1 MSQAIP
7 TTRAVAPSIHR
18 NSMLS
23 MNSMVSNFDDLGLDD
38 LQQYILQLESRPF
51 AIMPPVAG
59 GLPSLE
65 AMNIPYYD
73 ANQYK
78 YNPNTDQKKTKQ
90 VQAKRGPRYMLTF
103 IYKNMGYRCL
113 GRDNELSAVSSL
125 ASTIGPHGQS
135 TVSLALPLQIQLPP
149 TPTSPVTPQSLE
161 SNRKGLF
168 SKLKQKVSV
177 RQIAPSTPEASE
189 HEDSSSL
196 SSGRSN
202 TSLPATQNT
211 PASSIPHHQFNL
223 DFLEEPSSRPASR
236 AFSTEAKK
244 KGSLM
249 GMVSNKLNLNSTA
262 SPPSR
267 RTSSIFSHAPAPS
280 SKFAKKSHKYLA
292 NMGTIQLPGS
302 SEKRDFELII
312 DPRFPHSY
320 ISMDAIRRE
329 TASIENSSNSRVLN
343 EPFQVVATPVYN
355 PESEY
360 NRVTIEITLIP
371 IPSEPVVAVEEEVI
385 PDHDTVIEVEAEDE
399 GEDEVQTLAKLPS
412 DQSRHSRHSLT
423 SKVSFPPLP
432 ALPSPTGLHS
442 RSNSV
447 TAPGSPIT
455 PTAGAFTMTSTG
467 SFASQD
473 TILNYKKAYLNSS
486 VTYKEM
492 MLNSCQPRS
501 NSNLRESARASSS
514 NNPNRMSNGF
524 TISKPSPDQPH
535 HGHHV
540 SSSSFSSFSSA
551 SSFST
556 SSSSSFSAIY
566 TNLPISRP
574 PSPPPLYPDEI
585 TVTSPTKAVTA
596 PLSMLLPVAPTV
608 TKTSSSKAA
617 QKKPAPLSAF
627 QQAAAAPSGAV
638 PLGSRSRIAPV
649 AGPSFNVF
657 SGQLVPTANAG
668 RPQLTTA
675 QKRHLEQQEQ
685 DRKERLE
692 QEKLELQ
699 LQTEMFSKQ
708 WQDASLGLIEILDLK
723 SHNCIL
729 GRDWIERLH
738 GEAYREEPESDM
750 QDDRIK
756 NENNNGSAQSDEDL
770 QARPDMI

>member
-1 MSQAIP
+1 MSQTIP
-7 TTRAVAPSIHR
+7 APRAGAPSINR

-23 MNSMVSNFDDLGLDD
+23 MTSAVSNFDELGLDD

-51 AIMPPVAG
+51 AIMPPVVAG
-59 GLPSLE
+59 GLPSLDS
-65 AMNIPYYD
+65 MNIPFYD

-78 YNPNTDQKKTKQ
+78 YNPTTDQKKTNK

-103 IYKNMGYRCL
+103 LHKNMGYRWL
-113 GRDNELSAVSSL
+113 TRDNELSAVSTL

-135 TVSLALPLQIQLPP
+135 TGSLALPLQIQLPP
-149 TPTSPVTPQSLE
+149 TPTSPVTPQSSQ
-161 SNRKGLF
+161 SNRKSVL
-168 SKLKQKVSV
+168 SKLKQKVSI
-177 RQIAPSTPEASE
+177 RQLAPSTPEASE

-202 TSLPATQNT
+202 TSLSATQNT
-211 PASSIPHHQFNL
+211 AVPSSASSIPHHQFNL

-236 AFSTEAKK
+236 AFSTEAKRK
-244 KGSLM
+244 RSLM
-249 GMVSNKLNLNSTA
+249 GMVSNKLTLNPTA

-267 RTSSIFSHAPAPS
+267 RASSIFSQNPATS

-312 DPRFPHSY
+312 DPKFPHSY

-329 TASIENSSNSRVLN
+329 TASIDNNSNSRVLN
-343 EPFQVVATPVYN
+343 EAFQVVATPVYN

-371 IPSEPVVAVEEEVI
+371 IPATPTVTVEAEVV
-385 PDHDTVIEVEAEDE
+385 PDHDAALEV
-399 GEDEVQTLAKLPS
+399 EDEVEKLAQLPS
-412 DQSRHSRHSLT
+412 DQTRHSRNSFS
-423 SKVSFPPLP
+423 SKLSFPPLP
-432 ALPSPTGLHS
+432 ALPSPTGQHS
-442 RSNSV
+442 RSNSI
-447 TAPGSPIT
+447 TAPVSPI
-455 PTAGAFTMTSTG
+455 PSPAGAVTMTNAS

-473 TILNYKKAYLNSS
+473 MILNYKKAYLNSS

-501 NSNLRESARASSS
+501 NTNLRESPRAMSS
-514 NNPNRMSNGF
+514 NSPNRMSNGF
-524 TISKPSPDQPH
+524 TPTKPSPDQPH

-540 SSSSFSSFSSA
+540 SSSSFSSFSSS

-556 SSSSSFSAIY
+556 SSSFSLSAIY
-566 TNLPISRP
+566 ANLPISRP
-574 PSPPPLYPDEI
+574 PSPPALYPDEI
-585 TVTSPTKAVTA
+585 TVTAPTKAATT
-596 PLSMLLPVAPTV
+596 PLSMLLPASPTV
-608 TKTSSSKAA
+608 TKVSSSKASL
-617 QKKPAPLSAF
+617 KKPAPLSAF
-627 QQAAAAPSGAV
+627 QQAAATPSGAV
-638 PLGSRSRIAPV
+638 PLGRRSRISPPV
-649 AGPSFNVF
+649 TAPSFNVF

-675 QKRHLEQQEQ
+675 QKRLLEQE
-685 DRKERLE
+685 RNERLE

-699 LQTEMFSKQ
+699 LQNEMFSKQ
-708 WQDASLGLIEILDLK
+708 WKEASLGLIEILDLK

-738 GEAYREEPESDM
+738 IEAYKEELELDM
-750 QDDRIK
+750 QEDHTE
-756 NENNNGSAQSDEDL
+756 NEDISGSARSGEDL
-770 QARPDMI
+770 QARFAMV